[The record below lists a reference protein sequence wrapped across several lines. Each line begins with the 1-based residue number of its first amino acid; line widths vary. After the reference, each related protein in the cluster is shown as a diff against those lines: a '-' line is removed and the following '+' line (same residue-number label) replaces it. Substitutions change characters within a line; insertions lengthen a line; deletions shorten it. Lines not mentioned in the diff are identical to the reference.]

1 MYISPNHPDP
11 PRRPEP
17 PPDDGRR
24 LGAVSRGD
32 GRDELRVTLKTFAG
46 RPFVSLRVWSRDD
59 DGAWWPVK
67 GKGVSVRLGEVS
79 GVIEALRRAAAVA
92 GPQQGGQGD
101 TGPRGGPRTAG
112 AGGGSRGGAPSGPG
126 EGDHDAG
133 KPPPDRPGRGRG
145 GVRRIRDRGRSLMT
159 GRTGHPPAWATF
171 T

>member
-67 GKGVSVRLGEVS
+67 GKGVSVRLGEIA
-79 GVIEALRRAAAVA
+79 GVIDALRRADAAAGELDRRRQPPRPAPRESRQGVA
-92 GPQQGGQGD
+92 GPGGGD
-101 TGPRGGPRTAG
+101 R
-112 AGGGSRGGAPSGPG
+112 AGGSAGTRGGAAGGPG
-126 EGDHDAG
+126 RQ
-133 KPPPDRPGRGRG
+133 PDRAGWREVRLPEPGGSAG
-145 GVRRIRDRGRSLMT
+145 FSELDEFDRT
-159 GRTGHPPAWATF
+159 K
-171 T
+171 